1 MEQPKTMEQVTSTF
15 TKKIGQTIYK
25 VNVFFAENTIATFE
39 EELKRYEAQ
48 KKQLEKRRKE

>member
-1 MEQPKTMEQVTSTF
+1 MEQTKTMEQVTSTF